1 MSNIFDYI
9 GYRVFEYFNRKDETH
24 SLSRTISFLSI
35 LQITLLVPLFLI
47 INSVTKIDLQ
57 EIGDYNRFKYYLGI
71 AFACA
76 LILFNTYFFRKKFK
90 GENLKILQD
99 KYYKEH
105 YPFSIWWI
113 FLAPI
118 FFIFIIPIIY
128 GVLNGSIHFPFLE
141 K

>member
-9 GYRVFEYFNRKDETH
+9 GYRVFEYFNKKDETH
-24 SLSRTISFLSI
+24 SLSRTISFISI
-35 LQITLLVPLFLI
+35 LQITLLVPLFLV

-57 EIGDYNRFKYYLGI
+57 EIVDYNRFKYYIGI
-71 AFACA
+71 ALAIV
-76 LILFNTYFFRKKFK
+76 LIMLNTYFFHKKFK

-99 KYYKEH
+99 KYQWKH

-118 FFIFIIPIIY
+118 FFVFIIPIIY
-128 GVLNGSIHFPFLE
+128 GALNGTIHFPFLE

>member
-9 GYRVFEYFNRKDETH
+9 GYRVFEYFNVKDETH
-24 SLSRTISFLSI
+24 SVSRTISFLSI

-47 INSVTKIDLQ
+47 INSVTKTDLQ
-57 EIGDYNRFKYYLGI
+57 EIVDYNRFKYYVGI
-71 AFACA
+71 ALA
-76 LILFNTYFFRKKFK
+76 LVLIVLNTYFFRKKFK
-90 GENLKILQD
+90 RENLKILQD
-99 KYYKEH
+99 KYHKEH

-118 FFIFIIPIIY
+118 FFVFIIPIIY
-128 GVLNGSIHFPFLE
+128 GALNGTIHFPFLE

>member
-9 GYRVFEYFNRKDETH
+9 GYRVFEYFNKKDETH
-24 SLSRTISFLSI
+24 SLSRTISFISI
-35 LQITLLVPLFLI
+35 LQITLLVPLFLV

-57 EIGDYNRFKYYLGI
+57 EIGDYNRFKYYIGI
-71 AFACA
+71 ALAIV
-76 LILFNTYFFRKKFK
+76 LIMLNTYFFHKKFK
-90 GENLKILQD
+90 GENFKILQD
-99 KYYKEH
+99 KYHRKH

-118 FFIFIIPIIY
+118 FFVFIIPIIY
-128 GVLNGSIHFPFLE
+128 GALNGTIHFPFLE